1 MFTNYLP
8 DETESPFRLTQEVP
22 TVYFAQGIILGNVA
36 NVNYSRVQSVGEQ
49 MCKFSINLFVA
60 PKF

>member
-1 MFTNYLP
+1 MFTNYLQ
-8 DETESPFRLTQEVP
+8 DETENPFRLSQKVP
-22 TVYFAQGIILGNVA
+22 TVYFAQGIISGNVA

-49 MCKFSINLFVA
+49 MCKFSKNLFVA